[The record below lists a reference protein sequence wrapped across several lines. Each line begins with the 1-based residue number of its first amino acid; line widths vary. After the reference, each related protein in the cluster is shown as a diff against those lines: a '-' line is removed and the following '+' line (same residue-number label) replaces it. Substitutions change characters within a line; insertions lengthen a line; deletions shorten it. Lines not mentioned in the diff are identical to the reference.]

1 VGIVNETVQDGVGI
15 GRIADYFVPSVYWK
29 LGGNHR
35 RAASVAFLEDFQ
47 KIVTGGGVERLQAPV
62 IENEQ
67 IGAAQVAQKTR
78 MASVATPQGEGLE
91 EPGHALIKDRA
102 VVATRL
108 VAERRGQ
115 PALADAG
122 QDSVTM
128 PGVRRSRSG
137 STIRFILDAARWC
150 RSRSGGGSQ
159 ARITWSWFSQTARS
173 LWSRPGWRRQWLA
186 LPLSPR
192 ALGYRS
198 VGSSSCAHDSIRF

>member
-1 VGIVNETVQDGVGI
+1 VTE
-15 GRIADYFVPSVYWK
+15 
-29 LGGNHR
+29 
-35 RAASVAFLEDFQ
+35 RACNP
-47 KIVTGGGVERLQAPV
+47 T
-62 IENEQ
+62 
-67 IGAAQVAQKTR
+67 
-78 MASVATPQGEGLE
+78 
-91 EPGHALIKDRA
+91 
-102 VVATRL
+102 
-108 VAERRGQ
+108 
-115 PALADAG
+115 LADAG

>member
-1 VGIVNETVQDGVGI
+1 MRGI
-15 GRIADYFVPSVYWK
+15 GLKGQISEFVDDQEFWLGK
-29 LGGNHR
+29 LR
-35 RAASVAFLEDFQ
+35 EPLLE
-47 KIVTGGGVERLQAPV
+47 
-62 IENEQ
+62 
-67 IGAAQVAQKTR
+67 
-78 MASVATPQGEGLE
+78 
-91 EPGHALIKDRA
+91 
-102 VVATRL
+102 
-108 VAERRGQ
+108 
-115 PALADAG
+115 PALAMTFGKLRNDCGGCDELHGMPSQDRFTPQRDRKVRLADAS